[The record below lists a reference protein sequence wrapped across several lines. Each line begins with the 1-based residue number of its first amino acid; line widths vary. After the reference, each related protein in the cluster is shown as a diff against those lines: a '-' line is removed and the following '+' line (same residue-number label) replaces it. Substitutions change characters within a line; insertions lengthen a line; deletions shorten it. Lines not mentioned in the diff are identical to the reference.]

1 MVCAFINASPLNTTR
16 VRHPKIQNRSK
27 AGPPAFRP
35 FLKIPNGL
43 LPAPLQETL
52 RNILPVEPA
61 EEYIFSQPVETH
73 GRPDRN
79 LEGSYEK

>member
-1 MVCAFINASPLNTTR
+1 MF
-16 VRHPKIQNRSK
+16 
-27 AGPPAFRP
+27 
-35 FLKIPNGL
+35 
-43 LPAPLQETL
+43 
-52 RNILPVEPA
+52 PVEAA